1 MTVGLGRLVRRSL
14 LPLSL
19 AAFCLVLSGPSLAS
33 AQEPTSA
40 ETSKGEEEVKNDQT
54 SPSDE
59 KPTEKDEGG
68 GNQKPSAEEKA
79 ATEETEKKPEEKKAD
94 GDKPK
99 THKAKAG
106 PFRATLKVE
115 GTFVPEETTEYVL
128 RLKEWQPPKNSLE
141 VLEAV
146 AHGSRVT
153 NGTTLAKLDA
163 EDLEKAIEEAERA
176 ATIATLDA
184 KTAEIELVALKKL
197 TPMEEAEAERSVA
210 YAQDDLKH
218 FLEIEKPLNL
228 EQMEFM
234 LAYQRF
240 SLKSSEEE
248 YRQLLKMY
256 EADDLTEETEEIILE
271 RTKMYADMARVDLKQ
286 YESMHKRMLE
296 VELPR
301 MELARTEAT
310 ERTRISLEKTT
321 TQIEASLQ
329 KAELA
334 LEKAK
339 LETTETA
346 ERLGDLKTDLATL
359 TELKAKSSGYAYYGK
374 FRDGQWADA
383 DTMRDALRVGGRLNP
398 DQVFMTVVGPKISRV
413 RVEVDEKNLHLL
425 KPGVRGQANAVA
437 YPDDEFG
444 VRVESVD
451 AVPVTPGKF
460 VGHLT
465 LPATVE
471 GPFVPGMKCDVEL
484 VTLEKRSAIAVPKS
498 AVFEDETTGD
508 DVVYLAGD
516 KPEKR
521 VVKKGPESGDRVLIV
536 SGLKEG
542 DEILLEKP
550 AEKSDEA
557 KSDEEKSE

>member
-1 MTVGLGRLVRRSL
+1 MTIALGRCVRRSL

-19 AAFCLVLSGPSLAS
+19 AALCLCFVVPSFSVGQQPTPADKS
-33 AQEPTSA
+33 DGEKEP
-40 ETSKGEEEVKNDQT
+40 KNDAK

-59 KPTEKDEGG
+59 KPAEKEDAKSDE
-68 GNQKPSAEEKA
+68 QA
-79 ATEETEKKPEEKKAD
+79 EKKPADAKEKASKAADKKEAD
-94 GDKPK
+94 GEKPK

-115 GTFVPEETTEYVL
+115 GTFVPEETTEYVF

-141 VLEAV
+141 VLDAV
-146 AHGSRVT
+146 SHGSRVT
-153 NGTTLAKLDA
+153 KGTTLAKLDA
-163 EDLEKAIEEAERA
+163 EDLEKAIEDAERA

-184 KTAEIELVALKKL
+184 KTAEIELAALKKL
-197 TPMEEAEAERSVA
+197 TPMEEAEAERRVE
-210 YAQDDLKH
+210 YALDDLKH
-218 FLEIEKPLNL
+218 FLDVEKPLNL

-234 LAYQRF
+234 LAFQRF
-240 SLKSSEEE
+240 NLKSSEEE

-271 RTKMYADMARVDLKQ
+271 RTKMYADMARVSLKE
-286 YESMHKRMLE
+286 YEATHQRMLE

-310 ERTRISLEKTT
+310 ERTKISLEKTT
-321 TQIEASLQ
+321 TQIEAALE

-339 LETTETA
+339 LETTQTA
-346 ERLGDLKTDLATL
+346 ERLADLKADLATL
-359 TELKAKSSGYAYYGK
+359 TELKARSSGYAYYGK
-374 FRDGQWADA
+374 FRDGQWSDADA
-383 DTMRDALRVGGRLNP
+383 MREALRVGGRLNP
-398 DQVFMTVVGPKISRV
+398 DQVFLTVVGPKISRV
-413 RVEVDEKNLHLL
+413 RVEVEEKNLHLL
-425 KPGVRGQANAVA
+425 KPGVRGEANAVA
-437 YPDDEFG
+437 YPDDKFD

-451 AVPVTPGKF
+451 VVPIAPGKF

-471 GPFVPGMKCDVEL
+471 GPFVPGMKCETEL

-498 AVFEDETTGD
+498 AVFEDETTSD
-508 DVVYLAGD
+508 DIVYLAGD

-521 VVKKGPESGDRVLIV
+521 AVKKGPESGDRVLIV

-550 AEKSDEA
+550 KDESEAEKSE
-557 KSDEEKSE
+557 